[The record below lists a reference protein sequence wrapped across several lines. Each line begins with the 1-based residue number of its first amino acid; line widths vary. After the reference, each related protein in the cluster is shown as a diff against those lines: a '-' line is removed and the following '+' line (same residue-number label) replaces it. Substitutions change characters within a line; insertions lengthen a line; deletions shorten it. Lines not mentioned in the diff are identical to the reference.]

1 MDFGS
6 EVSFGRV
13 GIRGLGVGI
22 SPVVGGR
29 HYLIVG
35 SLIVALL
42 SSSRCR

>member
-1 MDFGS
+1 MDFGR

-29 HYLIVG
+29 SPSIESIG
-35 SLIVALL
+35 GRTT
-42 SSSRCR
+42 SR